1 MVAWFQEKYLFI
13 SFLKSFQERNV
24 TRIKAF
30 ENVVEKNVENLENW
44 NCELYARF
52 GACHQTIKIYFKWN
66 QKDICISDS
75 EINDQ
80 AQTKI
85 AADELFPDFN
95 TNWLKMQDYE
105 TEPL

>member
-1 MVAWFQEKYLFI
+1 MKSRPKEKEMNY
-13 SFLKSFQERNV
+13 
-24 TRIKAF
+24 
-30 ENVVEKNVENLENW
+30 
-44 NCELYARF
+44 
-52 GACHQTIKIYFKWN
+52 
-66 QKDICISDS
+66 ICISDS